1 MAHKKA
7 SFQQRAKNLN
17 SRVAF
22 FVPHSFLFPLILT
35 FAAYV
40 MGIFWA
46 YQGPFDMVQ
55 FWIQGFWSFLS
66 FSMQMVLM
74 VVTAFSVAC
83 SPAGQKAL
91 RFLAAIPRSPRS
103 AIMFMTATVSL
114 ISWVFWGIGMVVG
127 IFLAREMGRR
137 IARLDYPLLVA
148 GAYIGMC
155 TGTFG
160 LFASEPLAIS
170 KPGHSLE
177 KVIGLIPMSQTA
189 LSAMAVAAFCLG
201 TLAVTILMGF
211 ICPKEEDAIP
221 PPPEILQRFEL
232 EDLAERNS
240 LAFEKELRRE
250 GMPLGVW
257 LEHSR
262 WPIWMISIIGYSYIV
277 YWFYIRGLDLDLNIL
292 NFTLFFLALSLHD
305 TPIRFLES
313 MERSTRAA
321 YGIIVQ
327 FPFYAGIQG
336 MLASSGVAAIIFGW
350 VTIQANEATYPV
362 WVYINAA
369 VVNFFVPTSIGI
381 WEIQGPLVVKAAQ
394 SLQANIPQTINA
406 FTAGEVIGNLIQP
419 FWAIPLLAVC
429 GLPLRAIMGYC
440 VLAFFVLS
448 SIWILCISILPI

>member
-1 MAHKKA
+1 MAHKKV
-7 SFQQRAKNLN
+7 SFQQRTKNLN

-55 FWIQGFWSFLS
+55 FWIRGFWSFLS

-74 VVTAFSVAC
+74 VVAAFSVAC

-91 RFLAAIPRSPRS
+91 RFLASIPRSPRS

-114 ISWVFWGIGMVVG
+114 ISWVFWGVGMVVG

-160 LFASEPLAIS
+160 LFASEPLASS

-189 LSAMAVAAFCLG
+189 LSTMTVAAFCLG

-240 LAFEKELRRE
+240 LAFEKELRLE

-262 WPIWMISIIGYSYIV
+262 WPIWLISIIGYSYIV

-292 NFTLFFLALSLHD
+292 NFTLLSLALSLHD

-350 VTIQANEATYPV
+350 VTIQANEATYPI
-362 WVYINAA
+362 WVYIDAA
-369 VVNFFVPTSIGI
+369 VVNFFVPTSTGI
-381 WEIQGPLVVKAAQ
+381 WEIQGPLVVKTAQ
-394 SLQANIPQTINA
+394 SLQASIPQAINA

-440 VLAFFVLS
+440 LLAFFVLS
-448 SIWILCISILPI
+448 LIWILCVSILPI

>member
-1 MAHKKA
+1 
-7 SFQQRAKNLN
+7 
-17 SRVAF
+17 
-22 FVPHSFLFPLILT
+22 
-35 FAAYV
+35 
-40 MGIFWA
+40 
-46 YQGPFDMVQ
+46 
-55 FWIQGFWSFLS
+55 
-66 FSMQMVLM
+66 
-74 VVTAFSVAC
+74 
-83 SPAGQKAL
+83 
-91 RFLAAIPRSPRS
+91 
-103 AIMFMTATVSL
+103 
-114 ISWVFWGIGMVVG
+114 
-127 IFLAREMGRR
+127 
-137 IARLDYPLLVA
+137 
-148 GAYIGMC
+148 MC

-170 KPGHSLE
+170 KPGHPLE

-189 LSAMAVAAFCLG
+189 LSTMTVVAFCLG

-240 LAFEKELRRE
+240 LAFEIELRRE

-305 TPIRFLES
+305 SPIRFLES

-350 VTIQANEATYPV
+350 VTVLANEATYPV
-362 WVYINAA
+362 WVYIDAA
-369 VVNFFVPTSIGI
+369 VVNFFVPTSTGI
-381 WEIQGPLVVKAAQ
+381 WEIQGPLVVKTAQ
-394 SLQANIPQTINA
+394 SLQASIPLAINA

-440 VLAFFVLS
+440 LLAFFVLS
-448 SIWILCISILPI
+448 LIWILCVSVLPI